1 MCTFVISLFSILMG
15 MFDRKWVNTLPNF
28 DSAKVP
34 HIPKNVIDQL
44 TPNLECKITLNCSS
58 KVIEISEYDYHY
70 SEINGPG
77 WYNNMTRLPSYAFP
91 MPNYRLRAKLMA
103 LARKGSLSKRA
114 MLWSARKNKMASAEP
129 LVPSAISPNT

>member
-1 MCTFVISLFSILMG
+1 MSILVLYNAKCESVG
-15 MFDRKWVNTLPNF
+15 V
-28 DSAKVP
+28 DSAKIP

-77 WYNNMTRLPSYAFP
+77 WYNNMTKLPSYAFP

-103 LARKGSLSKRA
+103 LARKG
-114 MLWSARKNKMASAEP
+114 ASQAP
-129 LVPSAISPNT
+129 